1 MTAPPYAPRFD
12 VRLSGVTLAADLADQ
27 VLSLTVETD
36 LDLAGSFSLSL
47 RNHDNSLLDSALL
60 DVGKTVEIHL
70 GYAHDLVPAFLGE
83 IAAIEPSFPA
93 DGPPTITVS
102 GYDKSYRLR
111 HTQPEPTLVH
121 RSCNDSLLAAKIAAE
136 NGLVPIVDPVP
147 FLADRVQVETDM
159 AFLKACAEQYFF
171 DVYVEWDRL
180 HFHFPRPQ
188 LVRPHPGVGEEPE
201 QLQPAHLGHGLAG
214 VQQVRVYNQELA
226 QALTVTMLAMDLDPE
241 NLLERLGS
249 SASQLLMSFVRKGV
263 RRQSIGNPVQAAAV
277 AKAILSNL
285 LEGIYEGSGSC
296 IGIPELS
303 AGRYVTIAGV
313 GKRFSGTYRLRKV
326 THRIDGNGFRT
337 DFSITQRGHS
347 SLLGLLRKKLVEAPS
362 PNQAERFYGVV
373 LAVVEDNN
381 ESQAGSVMPAIG
393 RVKVGFPGLGDTF
406 KSGWAPCVRPMAGDG
421 TGFYALPDK
430 GDQVLVA
437 FEHGEL
443 SKPYV
448 LGGLW
453 TALRK
458 PPASNADGM
467 NTQKVFKSRA
477 GHTITFDDTAG
488 TAVLTISSAGDLVIK
503 ATGQISL
510 EAVGGKTGI
519 AMTADG
525 VDVT

>member
-1 MTAPPYAPRFD
+1 VTAPPYAPRFD

-83 IAAIEPSFPA
+83 VAAIEPSFPA

-111 HTQPEPTLVH
+111 HTQPEP
-121 RSCNDSLLAAKIAAE
+121 RSYVGGNDSLLAAKIAAE

-188 LVRPHPGVGEEPE
+188 LS
-201 QLQPAHLGHGLAG
+201 AHTLEWGKNLNSFSPRISATGLAG

-296 IGIPELS
+296 IGIPALS

-373 LAVVEDNN
+373 LAVVEDNS
-381 ESQAGSVMPAIG
+381 ESRAGSVTPAIG

-448 LGGLW
+448 LGALW

-458 PPASNADGM
+458 PPASNVDGL

-510 EAVGGKTGI
+510 EAVGGTTGI